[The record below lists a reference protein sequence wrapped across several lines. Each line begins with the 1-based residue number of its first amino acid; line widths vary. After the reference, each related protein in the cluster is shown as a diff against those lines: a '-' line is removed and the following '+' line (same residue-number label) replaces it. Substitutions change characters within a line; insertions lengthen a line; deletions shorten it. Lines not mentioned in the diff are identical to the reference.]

1 MHRISTFFI
10 LVFTI
15 PMIITGCASQ
25 SIPAA
30 THDSYD
36 SIAQE
41 LVEMRDDDQRL
52 EMLVVNKDPQA
63 KEPGFF
69 ERKDQAQ
76 AQNAIRCKEIFA
88 KIGYPS
94 EPLVGQDASRAFWLL
109 VQHADADPTFQEQ
122 VAIAMKPVV
131 LQGHAQPNDL
141 AMLTDRVRI
150 NTNRLQVFG
159 SQVTYDMD
167 ICKAMPKPT
176 ENPQEV
182 DQRRTQVGLIPLWQY
197 MNDMSELHFM
207 VNQQNYQA
215 LDVQGPYIYP
225 EGFSDW

>member
-1 MHRISTFFI
+1 
-10 LVFTI
+10 
-15 PMIITGCASQ
+15 MIIAGCASQ

-30 THDSYD
+30 TNDSYD
-36 SIAQE
+36 SIGQE
-41 LVEMRDDDQRL
+41 LIEMRDDDQRL

-69 ERKDQAQ
+69 DRKDQAQ
-76 AQNAIRCKEIFA
+76 ADNATRCKEIFA
-88 KIGYPS
+88 QIGYPS
-94 EPLVGQDASRAFWLL
+94 EPLVGEDASRAFWLL
-109 VQHADADPTFQEQ
+109 VQHADADPAFQEQ

-131 LQGHAQPNDL
+131 LKGHAQPNDL

-150 NTNRLQVFG
+150 NTNRPQVFG
-159 SQVTYDMD
+159 SQVKYDMQ

-182 DQRRTQVGLIPLWQY
+182 DQRRAQVGLIPLWKY
-197 MNDMSELHFM
+197 MNDMSELNFM
-207 VNQQNYQA
+207 INKQYYQD
-215 LDVQGPYIYP
+215 LDVQHPYIYP